1 MGQNMMGFGF
11 KMMGCCTKMQQDKR
25 MMFEM
30 KEGLI
35 KVALKRDYAALSVE
49 ERQELEHVRDFV

>member
-1 MGQNMMGFGF
+1 MMGFGF